1 MKYWFLLYTFC
12 ITMLSAGAVKA
23 RGLPASTVRQVFALQ
38 AGDSLEYHLT
48 SEVMGPGCGML
59 CNIYL
64 LNVIDAVQYNTTN
77 DTETVIFHSQIL
89 QSDTLPNASSCGGC
103 RPGFWVPD
111 YVPLDAQRW
120 IITDL
125 DSSISY
131 LMDSVYG
138 IICTRSDSS
147 YTVSAQYNGSKQNQC
162 GFSTC
167 SMIDWQEIYADSIGL
182 VYKTEWPGIAPDK
195 TEQLTYYHKA
205 NGATWGQRYVYTGL
219 EEVRRSAMSIYPNPA
234 TGHMTIQAD
243 SYQDMTYELYDILG
257 QKVAT
262 GLLQATETNVDV
274 KPLTPGMYLCHLLYT
289 GQSVRNLKLII
300 D

>member
-1 MKYWFLLYTFC
+1 MKHFLL
-12 ITMLSAGAVKA
+12 LSFTYAMCLSGMTTNAQ
-23 RGLPASTVRQVFALQ
+23 GLPASTVRQVFALQ

-48 SEVMGPGCGML
+48 SEVMGPGCGIL

-89 QSDTLPNASSCGGC
+89 QSDTLPNAASCGGC

-111 YVPLDAQRW
+111 YVPLDAHRW
-120 IITDL
+120 VITDL
-125 DSSISY
+125 DSSINY

-138 IICTRSDSS
+138 HLCTRRDTS
-147 YTVSAQYNGSKQNQC
+147 YSTSTLYNGSKQNQC

-167 SMIDWQEIYADSIGL
+167 SMIAWQEIYADSIGL

-195 TEQLTYYHKA
+195 TEQLVYYHKA

-243 SYQDMTYELYDILG
+243 SYQDMSYELYDILG

-274 KPLTPGMYLCHLLYT
+274 KPLTRGIYLCHLLYA
-289 GQSVRNLKLII
+289 GQSVRSLKLIM